1 MNALAQMSALAER
14 IAADPA
20 PGETI
25 PPEPILAESR
35 LPAPTFA
42 ERMRRVAQVAALH
55 ADAVDRDGRFPAE
68 AVAALRAE
76 RLLGIQIPEALGGE
90 GADMSRMAEVC
101 FSLGQACA
109 ATGMVFAMHQIK
121 VASLVTHGAES
132 PWHRAL
138 MQRVA
143 ERQLLVASATTE
155 GGIGGDLRNSLCA
168 VEAEGDVFAFRK
180 DATVISYGA
189 HADVILATGRRHPEA
204 ASSDQVLVALTSDQF
219 TLERTSRWDT
229 LGMRGTCSDGFV
241 LAARD
246 VPVAQILPKPFAE
259 IAAQS
264 MLAASHLLWSSVWF
278 GIASHALDRAR
289 TFVQAEARRRPG
301 TVPPGALR
309 LAEAT
314 SSLQAM
320 KGTIQ
325 GGLRHYEEAQGSPA
339 ALGSIG
345 FAIALNNVK
354 TTASTMAVSI
364 VQVALGIVGIA
375 GYKNGTPFSLG
386 RALRDVLSAPLMIS
400 NDRIHSNTANL
411 LLVQKGGG
419 TFLGA

>member
-1 MNALAQMSALAER
+1 
-14 IAADPA
+14 
-20 PGETI
+20 
-25 PPEPILAESR
+25 
-35 LPAPTFA
+35 
-42 ERMRRVAQVAALH
+42 
-55 ADAVDRDGRFPAE
+55 
-68 AVAALRAE
+68 
-76 RLLGIQIPEALGGE
+76 
-90 GADMSRMAEVC
+90 
-101 FSLGQACA
+101 
-109 ATGMVFAMHQIK
+109 
-121 VASLVTHGAES
+121 
-132 PWHRAL
+132 
-138 MQRVA
+138 
-143 ERQLLVASATTE
+143 
-155 GGIGGDLRNSLCA
+155 
-168 VEAEGDVFAFRK
+168 
-180 DATVISYGA
+180 
-189 HADVILATGRRHPEA
+189 
-204 ASSDQVLVALTSDQF
+204 
-219 TLERTSRWDT
+219 
-229 LGMRGTCSDGFV
+229 
-241 LAARD
+241 
-246 VPVAQILPKPFAE
+246 
-259 IAAQS
+259 
-264 MLAASHLLWSSVWF
+264 
-278 GIASHALDRAR
+278 
-289 TFVQAEARRRPG
+289 PG